1 MARVTRRSRGVEYFS
16 DFLGNLEQVPG
27 RADVARVVNENAVKQ
42 SIKNLLLTDRG
53 ERLFQPDIGCD
64 IRGSLF
70 ENIDPNTILILKE
83 NIKSTIKTYEPRCTV
98 KAVIVQ
104 SNVDDHRVKVQV
116 VFSVI
121 NSSRDSSLTI
131 DLDRVR

>member
-1 MARVTRRSRGVEYFS
+1 MARVTPRTRQREFFS
-16 DFLGNLEQVPG
+16 DFMSNLEQVPG

-42 SIKNLLLTDRG
+42 SIKNLLMTDRG

-83 NIKSTIKTYEPRCTV
+83 NIKSTIKTYEPRCNLRD
-98 KAVIVQ
+98 VIVGGDID
-104 SNVDDHRVKVQV
+104 SNTLNVTIL
-116 VFSVI
+116 FSVI
-121 NSSRDSSLTI
+121 NSNRDSSLTI
-131 DLDRVR
+131 DLSRVR

>member
-1 MARVTRRSRGVEYFS
+1 MALTPRTRSQGFFS
-16 DFLGNLEQVPG
+16 DFTRNLEQIPG
-27 RADVARVVNENAVKQ
+27 RKDTSRVINENAVKE
-42 SIKNLLLTDRG
+42 SIRNLILTDRG
-53 ERLFQPDIGCD
+53 ERLMQPNIGCD

>member
-1 MARVTRRSRGVEYFS
+1 MARATPRSKKQEFFS

-42 SIKNLLLTDRG
+42 SIKNLLMTDRG

-70 ENIDPNTILILKE
+70 ENIDANTILIIKE
-83 NIKSTIKTYEPRCTV
+83 NIKTTIKTYEPRCDV
-98 KAVIVQ
+98 KNVVVS
-104 SNVDDHRVKVQV
+104 SNIDDNAIRVQV
-116 VFSVI
+116 IFSVI

-131 DLDRVR
+131 DLSRVR

>member
-1 MARVTRRSRGVEYFS
+1 MARVTPRTRQREFFS
-16 DFLGNLEQVPG
+16 DFMSNLEQVPG

-42 SIKNLLLTDRG
+42 SIKNLLMTDRG

-83 NIKSTIKTYEPRCTV
+83 NIKSTIKTYEPRCICKGVVVNANIDNNDITV
-98 KAVIVQ
+98 TVL
-104 SNVDDHRVKVQV
+104 
-116 VFSVI
+116 FSVI
-121 NSSRDSSLTI
+121 NSNRDSSLTI
-131 DLDRVR
+131 DLSRVR

>member
-1 MARVTRRSRGVEYFS
+1 MARATPRSKKQEFFS

-42 SIKNLLLTDRG
+42 SIKNLLMTDRG
-53 ERLFQPDIGCD
+53 ERLFQPNIGCD

-70 ENIDPNTILILKE
+70 ENIDANTILIIKE
-83 NIKSTIKTYEPRCTV
+83 NIKTTIKTYEPRCDV
-98 KAVIVQ
+98 KNVVVS
-104 SNVDDHRVKVQV
+104 SNIDDNAIRVQV
-116 VFSVI
+116 IFSVI

-131 DLDRVR
+131 DLSRVR

>member
-1 MARVTRRSRGVEYFS
+1 MARVTPRTRQREFFS
-16 DFLGNLEQVPG
+16 DFMSNLEQVPG

-42 SIKNLLLTDRG
+42 SIKNLLMTDRG

-70 ENIDPNTILILKE
+70 ENITQSTMLILE
-83 NIKSTIKTYEPRCTV
+83 QNIKSTIKTYEPRCNLRSVEVLANTETNELKV
-98 KAVIVQ
+98 KI
-104 SNVDDHRVKVQV
+104 

-121 NSSRDSSLTI
+121 NTTTTSSLTI
-131 DLDRVR
+131 DLNRVR